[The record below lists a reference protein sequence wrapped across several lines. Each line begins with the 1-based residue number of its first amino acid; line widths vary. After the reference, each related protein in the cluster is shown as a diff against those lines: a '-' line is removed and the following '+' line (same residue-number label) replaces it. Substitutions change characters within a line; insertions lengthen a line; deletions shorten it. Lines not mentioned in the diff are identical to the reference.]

1 MKPEKQKDEKM
12 ETNKIAKPEAR
23 PRRYSMYDQM
33 NINPKWLD
41 VFIIAMVVLLLLA
54 VVWGI
59 K

>member
-1 MKPEKQKDEKM
+1 MQTDNTTKPEV
-12 ETNKIAKPEAR
+12 R

-33 NINPKWLD
+33 NINAKWLD
-41 VFIIAMVVLLLLA
+41 VFIVAMVVLLLLA